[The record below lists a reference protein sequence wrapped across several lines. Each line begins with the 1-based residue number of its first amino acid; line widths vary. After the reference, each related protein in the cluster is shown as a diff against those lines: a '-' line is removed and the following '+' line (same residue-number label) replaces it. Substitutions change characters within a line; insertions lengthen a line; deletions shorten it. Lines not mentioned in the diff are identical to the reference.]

1 MINIPNNSRV
11 CFVGDSITANN
22 DYISYVQDYFYK
34 NRNSDGI
41 KFYNCG
47 VSGGSCVSQLT
58 YFDDDTARHN
68 PTHIFIMLGVNDSW
82 RDRLAEPKSA
92 QRYALLKERYEL
104 YKENLEKLY
113 DKARSTGAEVI
124 LMTPAPYAEFAQMD
138 SPKFNGAYALILGY
152 AEFVKSFAK
161 DKGCQLVDIHGH
173 LTEKLQTEDIY
184 NPDRVHPTR
193 KGQFYIAEAILESMG
208 EKIGEFTE
216 MPEYLEV
223 LRDKV
228 AKLRRIYFSELII
241 IGNYG
246 LSLDEKCKK
255 VRAYLETPSPA
266 FEIQAKGFLDEC
278 QNKEQLYAE
287 IEANAGRLIPS
298 CQNVR

>member
-1 MINIPNNSRV
+1 MKNMIKIPNDARV

-34 NRNSDGI
+34 KRNSNGI

-113 DKARSTGAEVI
+113 EKSKSRTFGI
-124 LMTPAPYAEFAQMD
+124 YKRKFD
-138 SPKFNGAYALILGY
+138 SKYRKFGVCVERTSRFDCN
-152 AEFVKSFAK
+152 
-161 DKGCQLVDIHGH
+161 
-173 LTEKLQTEDIY
+173 T
-184 NPDRVHPTR
+184 
-193 KGQFYIAEAILESMG
+193 
-208 EKIGEFTE
+208 
-216 MPEYLEV
+216 
-223 LRDKV
+223 
-228 AKLRRIYFSELII
+228 
-241 IGNYG
+241 
-246 LSLDEKCKK
+246 
-255 VRAYLETPSPA
+255 
-266 FEIQAKGFLDEC
+266 
-278 QNKEQLYAE
+278 
-287 IEANAGRLIPS
+287 
-298 CQNVR
+298 